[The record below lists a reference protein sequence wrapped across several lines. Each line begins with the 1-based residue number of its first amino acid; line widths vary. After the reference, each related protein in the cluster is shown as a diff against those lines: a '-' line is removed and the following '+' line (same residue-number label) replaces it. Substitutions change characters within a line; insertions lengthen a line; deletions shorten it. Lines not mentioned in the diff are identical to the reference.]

1 MQSENEWIVQ
11 LGKGL
16 VSKIK
21 AYANNSPLQ
30 SFTLVKEHMY
40 LQMENTILLLNL
52 IAMSK
57 QNLIPHLFLVLET
70 NSSNLEVISRTS
82 ISSVTSSD
90 FSNII
95 CNNLSSGI
103 TIEASPAGT
112 QTRAVSPSNYD
123 TFCSVDKIQQPSGS
137 WFCWACCIASMVNY
151 MYGGIETY
159 QSIAYLFNH
168 YTDEGLTLAE
178 IISKI

>member
-57 QNLIPHLFLVLET
+57 QNLIPHLFLVLK
-70 NSSNLEVISRTS
+70 
-82 ISSVTSSD
+82 
-90 FSNII
+90 
-95 CNNLSSGI
+95 
-103 TIEASPAGT
+103 
-112 QTRAVSPSNYD
+112 QTV
-123 TFCSVDKIQQPSGS
+123 
-137 WFCWACCIASMVNY
+137 
-151 MYGGIETY
+151 
-159 QSIAYLFNH
+159 
-168 YTDEGLTLAE
+168 LTLR
-178 IISKI
+178 